1 MVRGLHHWCVA
12 SSTTTAATSVTYGA
26 GLTFETLV
34 ALDDAPLRQRP
45 EDDTLI
51 RVIAG
56 VVLLTVDAGERVLV
70 TGDEAIV
77 PAGAPH
83 RLASA
88 GGDARLVTGFR
99 PARR

>member
-1 MVRGLHHWCVA
+1 VA
-12 SSTTTAATSVTYGA
+12 SSTSTAASSVTYGA
-26 GLTFETLV
+26 ELTFETIA
-34 ALDDAPLRQRP
+34 ALEDVPVRLRA
-45 EDDTLI
+45 EEDTLI

-56 VVLLTVDAGERVLV
+56 IVLLTVDAGERMLV

-88 GGDARLVTGFR
+88 GGEARLVTGFR
-99 PARR
+99 PARG